1 MKITKQQ
8 LKQIIKE
15 ELSVVI
21 NEANFDL
28 KTGMPISDKGR
39 ELERQM
45 IQKAMKA
52 ETKCLDW
59 AMQNK
64 KEELL
69 AAEKKGVYPLTPE
82 IMKDCPYKADDESHR
97 RLQIVRNRKDRAASG
112 QRPADDD
119 YSKVAKTRRRLHDK
133 GIYE

>member
-1 MKITKQQ
+1 MKITKEQ

-15 ELSVVI
+15 ELSVVM

-39 ELERQM
+39 ELEKQM
-45 IQKAMKA
+45 IQKAMAA

-59 AMQNK
+59 AKENK
-64 KEELL
+64 SEELI
-69 AAEKKGVYPLTPE
+69 AASREGKFPLTPE

-97 RLQIVRNRKDRAASG
+97 RLQIVRDRKDRVVSG

-119 YSKVAKTRRRLHDK
+119 YSKVAKSRRSLHDK